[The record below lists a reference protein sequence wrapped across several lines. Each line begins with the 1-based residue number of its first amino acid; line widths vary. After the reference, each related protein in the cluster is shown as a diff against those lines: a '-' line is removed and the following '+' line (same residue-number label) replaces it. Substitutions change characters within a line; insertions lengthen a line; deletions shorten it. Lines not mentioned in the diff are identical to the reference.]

1 MKGPGH
7 FNEITRKRA
16 VIDSPGQ
23 KRLSLIMPDL
33 DKIAKELSE
42 ITHEFNNLLNT
53 LNGYTE
59 LALESKNLGNE
70 EEYNFFKDKVFAT
83 ISKKL
88 SSAKELAD
96 RLNKMY
102 TQVSDLV

>member
-1 MKGPGH
+1 MAD
-7 FNEITRKRA
+7 I
-16 VIDSPGQ
+16 Q
-23 KRLSLIMPDL
+23 KH
-33 DKIAKELSE
+33 AKELSE

-59 LALESKNLGNE
+59 LALDAKNSGNE

-88 SSAKELAD
+88 ASAKDLAE
-96 RLNKMY
+96 RLNKIQ
-102 TQVSDLV
+102 TQIAELS